1 MQFVLGTDRRQ
12 PHLWHPLTVTFSVGP
27 SATPTVRR
35 HASLWWV
42 LGITL
47 SGLVFDGYD
56 LVVYGAVMPEFRKPG
71 GLIHNALSLESQSAF
86 VASVGVDPGALTPAM
101 RAAIGEAAALGG
113 VLGSSALF
121 GVLVGALLVGAVG
134 DRVGRR
140 RPMLVSITWLSVGMG
155 LTAMST
161 SAVMFGTLR
170 FVTGLGIGALVATT
184 AAVVSEFAPRGRKNL
199 ANAVVYS
206 GVPLGSTLSALA
218 AIVLLEPMGWRGLF
232 WLGALPLVTLLPV
245 AWFRLP
251 ESPAWLESRTRRRVA
266 ALQSEHAEERVG
278 FAGIM
283 GRRFL
288 LPTLLLGLLSATGLL
303 LVYSLNTWLPQLTGS
318 LLGSRASLALLLAL
332 NLGAV
337 AGGLFGSTLAD
348 RWGAKPVIAGFFS
361 IGGLGILLVTATDSP
376 DMIGLLLVV
385 IGVVGMGTSGT
396 QTLIYGF
403 VANYYPTSMRGAA
416 VAWCAGFGRLGGV
429 AGPIVGGLLAA
440 AFPTDPTPVFWVL
453 AAICGVGVI
462 ICLATPVRH
471 GPFDMRQARSSP
483 AATQG
488 TDSSCPE

>member
-1 MQFVLGTDRRQ
+1 MTAVAGLTDGPAWARGRDGED
-12 PHLWHPLTVTFSVGP
+12 LWHSLTVTFRSGE
-27 SATPTVRR
+27 ATSTTT
-35 HASLWWV
+35 AGNTTLWWV

-47 SGLVFDGYD
+47 VGLVFDGYD

-71 GLIHNALSLESQSAF
+71 GLIHEALSPDSQAALT
-86 VASVGVDPGALTPAM
+86 ASVGLEPGAFTPAM
-101 RAAIGEAAALGG
+101 QAATGEAASLGG
-113 VLGSSALF
+113 LLGSAALF

-140 RPMLVSITWLSVGMG
+140 RPMLVSIGWLSVGMA

-161 SAVMFGTLR
+161 SAATFAMLR

-218 AIVLLEPMGWRGLF
+218 AILLLEPIGWRGLF
-232 WLGALPLVTLLPV
+232 WLGAMPLVTLLPI
-245 AWFRLP
+245 AWFKLP
-251 ESPAWLESRTRRRVA
+251 ESQAWLESRVHCVPASDPAGDT
-266 ALQSEHAEERVG
+266 RVG
-278 FAGIM
+278 FAGLVS
-283 GRRFL
+283 RRFL
-288 LPTLLLGLLSATGLL
+288 LPTILLGLLSATGLL
-303 LVYSLNTWLPQLTGS
+303 LVYSLNTWLPQLTGP

-348 RWGAKPVIAGFFS
+348 RWGARPVIAGFFTA
-361 IGGLGILLVTATDSP
+361 GGLGILLATVTGAP
-376 DMIGLLLVV
+376 DLIGLLLVV

-403 VANYYPTSMRGAA
+403 VANYYPTSMRAAA

-453 AAICGVGVI
+453 AAVAGLGVV
-462 ICLATPVRH
+462 ICLATPAPRE
-471 GPFDMRQARSSP
+471 SS
-483 AATQG
+483 G
-488 TDSSCPE
+488 M